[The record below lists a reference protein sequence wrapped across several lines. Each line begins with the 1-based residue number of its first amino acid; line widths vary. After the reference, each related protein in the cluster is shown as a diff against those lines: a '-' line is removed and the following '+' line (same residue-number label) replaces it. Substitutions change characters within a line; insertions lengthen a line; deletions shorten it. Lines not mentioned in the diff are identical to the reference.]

1 MIIRELPQLATDF
14 GVVFHANIII
24 CVLYRGII
32 FYRRIFAI
40 EDIRVIDQL
49 YSNRPPG
56 NIRSHVAIRSAPLTG
71 LCLTALLAACGGGGG
86 GGSSFVSAPPG
97 GGSGWQSGVFL
108 DADTFFARCEAPR
121 SGPNPATNQPFPD
134 IQGSVLEENNFL
146 RSFSDDVYLWF
157 DEIADQDPGLFNDA
171 LVYFAELQTNETTAS
186 GQFKDKFHFT
196 FDSEDW
202 FQLSQSGVSA
212 GYGVQWVIL
221 SGSVPRE
228 IVVAFSEAGTAAAQ
242 AGLARGATV
251 LTVDGVDFING
262 TDFDTINGGIFPASA
277 DESHTFEVQDLG
289 AQTTRMITMVSAN
302 ITSDPV
308 QNVHKISTA
317 TGAVGY
323 MLFNDHIATAEQEL
337 ISAVNTLNADGGIT
351 DLVLDLRYNGGGFL
365 DIASEMAFMIAG
377 TVPTAG
383 QPFETIQFNAKHP
396 ITNPITGQPLTP
408 IPFHTVTQGFLTV
421 AGQPL
426 PSLDLDRVFV
436 ITGPG
441 TCSASESIMNS
452 LRGVNVEVIQIGST
466 TCGKPFGFFPIDNCG
481 TTYFT
486 IQFRGVNA
494 MNFGDYTDGFSPANT
509 LADIGSIVPGCSV
522 ADDFTTVLGD
532 PSEGRLSAA
541 LNFRENSVCD
551 APSGK
556 AGPGISKTAHR
567 LSAVDGIV
575 VKSPWHSNRILRQ

>member
-1 MIIRELPQLATDF
+1 M
-14 GVVFHANIII
+14 
-24 CVLYRGII
+24 
-32 FYRRIFAI
+32 
-40 EDIRVIDQL
+40 IDQPFRVRL
-49 YSNRPPG
+49 SG
-56 NIRSHVAIRSAPLTG
+56 NLRSRITFRTRLIFLGV
-71 LCLTALLAACGGGGG
+71 ALLLNACGGGGGG
-86 GGSSFVSAPPG
+86 GGSSFVPPPPG
-97 GGSGWQSGVFL
+97 GGSGWESGVFL
-108 DADTFFARCEAPR
+108 DADSFFAHCAAPR
-121 SGPNPATNQPFPD
+121 SGTNPATNQPFPD
-134 IQGSVLEENNFL
+134 IQGSVLDENNFL

-171 LVYFAELQTNETTAS
+171 LVYFAELRTNERTAS

-196 FDSEDW
+196 FDSEEW

-221 SGSVPRE
+221 SGSAPRE

-242 AGLARGATV
+242 AGLERGATV

-262 TDFDTINGGIFPASA
+262 TDVDTINGGIFPANA
-277 DESHTFEVQDLG
+277 GESHTFEIQDLG

-308 QNVHKISTA
+308 QNVRKISTA

-377 TVPTAG
+377 RAQTAG
-383 QPFETIQFNAKHP
+383 QSFETIQFNSKHP
-396 ITNPITGQPLTP
+396 ITNPITGQPLAP
-408 IPFHTVTQGFLTV
+408 IPFHSVTQGFSAS
-421 AGQPL
+421 AGQSL
-426 PSLDLDRVFV
+426 PSLGLDRVFV

-441 TCSASESIMNS
+441 TCSASESIMNG

-541 LNFRENSVCD
+541 LNFRENSACD